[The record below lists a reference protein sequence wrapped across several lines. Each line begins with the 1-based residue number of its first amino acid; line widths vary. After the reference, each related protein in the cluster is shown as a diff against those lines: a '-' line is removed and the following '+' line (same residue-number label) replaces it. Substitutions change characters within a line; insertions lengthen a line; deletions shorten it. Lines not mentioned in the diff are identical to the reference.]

1 MNSVDPEEVDQEE
14 TECNDV
20 SHETSK
26 ENLQNVSDDVIPSK
40 KETNEEVNDLSF
52 DEVPQEEISNTE
64 SLTDISIDEIL
75 LERDEYLS
83 LLQSIKA
90 EFDNYK
96 KRIDKRIDETR
107 TNARGDLV
115 EKLLPVLDAC
125 DAAVLQGADD
135 VVAIRKA
142 LIDSLELEGLEL
154 VGKALEKFDP
164 SIHEAISHE
173 PGNEED
179 EDQLVIEVLRQGYF
193 WEGKIL
199 RPAMVKV
206 RG

>member
-1 MNSVDPEEVDQEE
+1 MTKPFKVEIPE
-14 TECNDV
+14 
-20 SHETSK
+20 

-96 KRIDKRIDETR
+96 KRTDKRIDETR

-164 SIHEAISHE
+164 SIPVSYTHLTLPTIL
-173 PGNEED
+173 
-179 EDQLVIEVLRQGYF
+179 LV
-193 WEGKIL
+193 
-199 RPAMVKV
+199 
-206 RG
+206 